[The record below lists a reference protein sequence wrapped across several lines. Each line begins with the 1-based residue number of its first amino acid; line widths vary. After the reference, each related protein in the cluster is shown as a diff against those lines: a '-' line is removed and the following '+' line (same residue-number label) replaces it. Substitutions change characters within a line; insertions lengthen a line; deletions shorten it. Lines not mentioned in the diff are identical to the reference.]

1 MTRFTGTVKSRSEQS
16 TSLGAHVR
24 ALAEVLVTLV
34 ADESD
39 GLPSERRV
47 RLRGHLAALTRA
59 YPEYLALNDSDLAQA
74 LAEADDEEISDVP

>member
-1 MTRFTGTVKSRSEQS
+1 MTRFNGTVKSRSEQS

-34 ADESD
+34 ADEAE

-59 YPEYLALNDSDLAQA
+59 YPEFLGFNEVELAQA
-74 LAEADDEEISDVP
+74 LAEEDGDGLQDAP